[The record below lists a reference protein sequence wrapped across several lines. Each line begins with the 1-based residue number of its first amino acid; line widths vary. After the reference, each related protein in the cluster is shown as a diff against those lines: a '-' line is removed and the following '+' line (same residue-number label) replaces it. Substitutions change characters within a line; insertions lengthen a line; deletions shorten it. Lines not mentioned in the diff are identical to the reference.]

1 MERLDKTYQ
10 TILDNITN
18 NSGDTNERQ
27 TTATHLAVKNP
38 LSEEER
44 VPALVQLY
52 HSRQNVPCNSNYTV
66 FKVTNLSLETD
77 NLDLINYFLP
87 IKIPNSHSSPY
98 FTECVHLVINNV
110 TGMYDGFIE
119 VPTKAMANEL
129 YSYVGGKRYLHGDLL
144 NIQQSSQEELLRALF
159 PRYKL
164 SVVEDG
170 HNTIE
175 FLTRFEINALLN
187 KCREIRSR
195 GYRKMKVLSR
205 PYQTIISI
213 LSKVPWHSP
222 EVLTTIQRDHI
233 FELSKL
239 AIEAIRSTYKAKDY
253 SNILG
258 RLVRAT
264 LAVPLFTEKQKTMI
278 LATAHMK
285 CPQDM
290 ASFVYLPLEPAVIP
304 NTCEFVRSRQ
314 SSSSTLNQVE
324 PNTDTAR
331 LEQKVYIATKAY
343 QELYLEHQKT
353 VQQLQE
359 LNDMY
364 RRLTRSYDV
373 LEKYCNQLQADKIVG
388 EQVNESFSQRA
399 KSKRTFVDPTVPS
412 DNADKAQSE
421 LTLKWIKSQ
430 NFK

>member
-10 TILDNITN
+10 SILDNITN

-27 TTATHLAVKNP
+27 TTVTQLAVKNP
-38 LSEEER
+38 LAEEER

-66 FKVTNLSLETD
+66 FKVTSLSLETD

-119 VPTKAMANEL
+119 VPTRAMANEL

-164 SVVEDG
+164 SVVGDG

-175 FLTRFEINALLN
+175 FLTRFEINTLLN

-239 AIEAIRSTYKAKDY
+239 AIEAIRSTYKVKDY
-253 SNILG
+253 SNILD

-278 LATAHMK
+278 LATA
-285 CPQDM
+285 
-290 ASFVYLPLEPAVIP
+290 
-304 NTCEFVRSRQ
+304 VRLI
-314 SSSSTLNQVE
+314 SSTLNQIE

-353 VQQLQE
+353 LQQLQE

-364 RRLTRSYDV
+364 RRLTRSYDI

-388 EQVNESFSQRA
+388 EQVSESFSQRA
-399 KSKRTFVDPTVPS
+399 KSKRTFVDPAFPS
-412 DNADKAQSE
+412 DADKAQSE